1 MIRALNTAATGMYAQ
16 QLFIDNIA
24 HNLANV
30 NTTGFKRVRMEFQ
43 DLIYQTLRSSG
54 NTQELGQ
61 ILPVELQ
68 IGHGVRPAASQKSF
82 AQGNTNPTGNPLDL
96 AIEGD
101 GFFQVTHPDGTI
113 KYTRD
118 GSFKVSPDGALVN
131 SEGYP
136 MEPSITVPADATS
149 ITITRDGTVSVML
162 VGEVE
167 PTTVGQLEM
176 VRFVNPAGLLNEG
189 QNLYAETASSGPP
202 IVANPGDEGLGT
214 LAQGYLENSNVQ
226 IVEEMV
232 AMITAQ
238 RAYEV
243 SSKAIKTADD
253 MLGIANHLKR

>member
-1 MIRALNTAATGMYAQ
+1 
-16 QLFIDNIA
+16 
-24 HNLANV
+24 
-30 NTTGFKRVRMEFQ
+30 
-43 DLIYQTLRSSG
+43 
-54 NTQELGQ
+54 
-61 ILPVELQ
+61 
-68 IGHGVRPAASQKSF
+68 
-82 AQGNTNPTGNPLDL
+82 
-96 AIEGD
+96 
-101 GFFQVTHPDGTI
+101 
-113 KYTRD
+113 
-118 GSFKVSPDGALVN
+118 
-131 SEGYP
+131 